1 MPSLLW
7 RGCAYVRTGAWSYL
21 LSSKQ
26 LSTLLFLQLSGCYLT
41 ATSTKCTIICLTI
54 TQRIMKKLFTMMLLC
69 ATVVCFYSCGKEDPN
84 VIDEPKIVDVCFGVK
99 FESGNMSR
107 ATAEDVYQDFYNKHI
122 VTKELVRD
130 DYKLTIKD
138 ESGIAVAEINGYW
151 DITTIQLPI
160 GKYKVTGTSNGGS
173 GNYSIV
179 SLKFDEII
187 EVESSGTIAL
197 TVIYDCFLLLFPMN
211 NGSYSYEYVYEVY
224 NSSDVY
230 NDLPTIDDLAYMF
243 MTTKTAIDYIIYN
256 DGTDRC
262 KLSLESENFNFQKGC
277 YYYFNI
283 VTGTFNIPP
292 MENGGI

>member
-1 MPSLLW
+1 
-7 RGCAYVRTGAWSYL
+7 
-21 LSSKQ
+21 
-26 LSTLLFLQLSGCYLT
+26 
-41 ATSTKCTIICLTI
+41 
-54 TQRIMKKLFTMMLLC
+54 MKKLFTMMLLC
-69 ATVVCFYSCGKEDPN
+69 ATAVCFYSCNKETPD
-84 VIDEPKIVDVCFGVK
+84 VIDESKIVDVCFGVK

-197 TVIYDCFLLLFPMN
+197 TAIYDCFLLLFPMN
-211 NGSYSYEYVYEVY
+211 NSSYSYEYVYEVY
-224 NSSDVY
+224 NSSDVH